1 MSLTRRRR
9 QSRPR
14 QSGSMQLGISAEFPV
29 LKAAYESGNRA
40 LISWIG
46 DSTVANAG
54 GLLEQNSTAWY
65 LREYLADA
73 GLAGV
78 IGGCFS
84 SGDKGLTLTGMSV
97 AQYGQFYQPDA
108 SFDASFAWYG
118 LEKTAF
124 GVSHAYSTSVGDKVR
139 YDPGM
144 SYDRVELFHATFP
157 GAGAFDLKIG
167 DSAIASIDGNAP
179 VSFNRRPPISV
190 VRTSSPIDQVVTG
203 GTAWPGVL
211 RVWDSTAPR
220 KLQVENLGV
229 CSYRCSEW
237 LATSG
242 AMGAGMAAGSQI
254 PLLGAHLVIVQLGVN
269 EMNTGV
275 DAAAYHAN
283 LTALIGQF
291 IAAGSDV
298 LVCLPPPA
306 LGGYAMDVAHRAAVP
321 AACSAAGVGAPV
333 DLHAGIGFDVATDLA
348 DLVHP
353 NAAGNHKIVTAAA
366 GVGARILGLG

>member
-1 MSLTRRRR
+1 MGFTRRRR
-9 QSRPR
+9 QSRPH
-14 QSGSMQLGISAEFPV
+14 GAGATTLGISAEFPV
-29 LKAAYESGNRA
+29 LKAAYESGGRA

-54 GLLEQNSTAWY
+54 GLLEQNSTAYY
-65 LREYLADA
+65 LREYLAGA
-73 GLAGV
+73 GLEGV

-84 SGDKGLTLTGMSV
+84 SGDKGLTLAGMSI
-97 AQYGQFYQPDA
+97 AQYGQFYEPDA
-108 SFDASFAWYG
+108 SFDASFSWYP

-124 GVSHAYSTSVGDKVR
+124 GLNHAYSTAVGDKVR

-167 DSAIASIDGNAP
+167 VAVLASIDGNAP
-179 VSFNRRPPISV
+179 AAYARRTPISV
-190 VRTSSPIDQVVTG
+190 ARTSSPIDQVVSG
-203 GTAWPGVL
+203 GTAWPGAL

-242 AMGAGMAAGSQI
+242 NMGVGVASGNQI
-254 PLLGAHLVIVQLGVN
+254 PILGAHLAIIQLGVN
-269 EMNTGV
+269 EMNTGIE
-275 DAAAYHAN
+275 AATYQAN
-283 LTALIGQF
+283 LTALIGRF
-291 IAAGSDV
+291 AAAGSDV

-306 LGGYAMDVAHRAAVP
+306 FGGYAMDMAHRAAVP
-321 AACSAAGVGAPV
+321 AACLAAGIGAPV
-333 DLHAGIGFDVATDLA
+333 DLYAGIGFDTGSDLA
-348 DLVHP
+348 DPVHP
-353 NAAGNHKIVTAAA
+353 NAGGNYKIVNAAG

>member
-1 MSLTRRRR
+1 MGFTRRRR
-9 QSRPR
+9 QSRPH
-14 QSGSMQLGISAEFPV
+14 GAGATTLGISAEFPV
-29 LKAAYESGNRA
+29 LKAAYQSGSRA

-54 GLLEQNSTAWY
+54 GLLEQNSTAYY
-65 LREYLADA
+65 LREYLAGA
-73 GLAGV
+73 GLEGV

-84 SGDKGLTLTGMSV
+84 SGDKGLAGMSI
-97 AQYGQFYQPDA
+97 AQYGQFYEPDA
-108 SFDASFAWYG
+108 SFDASFSWYP

-124 GVSHAYSTSVGDKVR
+124 GLNHAYSTAVGDKVR

-179 VSFNRRPPISV
+179 VSFTRRAPISV
-190 VRTSSPIDQVVTG
+190 ARTSSPIDQIVAG

-242 AMGAGMAAGSQI
+242 TMGAGMAAGSQI

-275 DAAAYHAN
+275 DAAAYQAN

-321 AACSAAGVGAPV
+321 AACSATGVGAPV